1 MPLVEQELVYPSG
14 AHEFT
19 PPILVEFV
27 LLNLSVEFDT
37 TGATSRAGT
46 ATLSEHTSFTSV
58 CSGVPVAESL
68 AFCL

>member
-1 MPLVEQELVYPSG
+1 MPLVEQELAYPSG

-19 PPILVEFV
+19 PRILVEFV

-46 ATLSEHTSFTSV
+46 ATLSEHIRSTPV
-58 CSGVPVAESL
+58 CSEVLVAEFL